1 MPNEIP
7 VLQLPNEPYDMGK
20 EHGRR
25 AQNQVQHNLGVYFR
39 RFEKEA
45 NLSRHEALRRSE
57 QYLAVIQ
64 RRNRAYAK
72 AMEGL
77 SEGANC
83 SLLEIT
89 ALNVRYELMYS
100 EFSRKGLELMGK
112 ALPRPSGCSGFAVMP
127 EATKDGHLL
136 LGQNWDWIPEVQG
149 LIVKIRKHNGISVV
163 CFTEA
168 GIVGGKIGLNS
179 AGIGLTINGMVSQ
192 LDDWSRLGKPFHV
205 RCWEI
210 LNSRTLNEAAS
221 VVSEDPRACSANFII
236 GMATEIGAA
245 DALDLEAAPSGILT
259 LKPQDGLLT
268 HTNHF
273 SNSSALGIVEPLEEE
288 RKGSLCRCERLD
300 RLLREALAKN
310 SKLSVRELQTILMDH
325 QSLPESICRHAGNHL
340 PEEKR
345 YQTLVSIIMDLHTR
359 RLWHAVGPP
368 CLNDYL
374 PLSID

>member
-7 VLQLPNEPYDMGK
+7 VLQLPNEPYEMGR

-25 AQNQVQHNLGVYFR
+25 AQKQVQHNLGVYFR

-45 NLSRHEALRRSE
+45 NLSRQEALRRSE

-64 RRNRAYAK
+64 SGNPAYAK
-72 AMEGL
+72 VMEGL

-100 EFSRKGLELMGK
+100 EYTRMGLELMGK
-112 ALPRPSGCSGFAVMP
+112 ALPRPYGCSGFAAMP

-136 LGQNWDWIPEVQG
+136 LGQNWDWIPGIQG
-149 LIVKIRKHNGISVV
+149 LIMKIRNHNGISII

-210 LNSRTLNEAAS
+210 LNSRTLEEAVS
-221 VVSEDPRACSANFII
+221 VVRENPRSCSANFILAQ
-236 GMATEIGAA
+236 ATDLGAA
-245 DALDLEAAPSGILT
+245 SALDLEAAPSGILT
-259 LKPQDGLLT
+259 LKPQGGLLT

-273 SNSSALGIVEPLEEE
+273 SNSTALGIVEPLEEE
-288 RKGSLCRCERLD
+288 RKGSLCRCERLEQ
-300 RLLREALAKN
+300 LLRETLVKN
-310 SKLSVRELQTILMDH
+310 SKFSLADLQAVLRDH
-325 QSLPESICRHAGNHL
+325 KSLPESICRHAGEQL
-340 PEEKR
+340 PEERR
-345 YQTLVSIIMDLHTR
+345 YQTLVSIIMDLHAR
-359 RLWHAVGPP
+359 RLWAAAGPP

-374 PLSID
+374 SFSIN

>member
-1 MPNEIP
+1 MPTEMP
-7 VLQLPNEPYDMGK
+7 VLELPNEPYEMGR

-25 AQNQVQHNLGVYFR
+25 AQNQVQHNLNVYFR

-45 NLSRHEALRRSE
+45 NLSRNEALRRSE

-64 RRNRAYAK
+64 RGNRAYAK

-83 SLLEIT
+83 TLLEIT

-100 EFSRKGLELMGK
+100 EFARMGLELMGK
-112 ALPRPSGCSGFAVMP
+112 ALPRPYGCSGFAAMP
-127 EATKDGHLL
+127 EVTRNGHLL
-136 LGQNWDWIPEVQG
+136 LGQNWDWVPEVQG
-149 LIVKIRKHNGISVV
+149 LIVKIRNHNGISVV

-192 LDDWSRLGKPFHV
+192 LDAWSRLGKPFHV

-210 LNSRTLNEAAS
+210 LNSRTLEEAAG
-221 VVSEDPRACSANFII
+221 VVKEDPRACSANFILAQ
-236 GMATEIGAA
+236 ATELGAA
-245 DALDLEAAPSGILT
+245 SALDLEAAPSGILT

-273 SNSSALGIVEPLEEE
+273 SNSTALGIVEPLEEE
-288 RKGSLCRCERLD
+288 RKGSLCRCKRLEQ
-300 RLLREALAKN
+300 LLRETLLKN
-310 SKLSVRELQTILMDH
+310 SKLSIADLQAILKDH
-325 QSLPESICRHAGNHL
+325 NSLPESICRHAVNEL

-345 YQTLVSIIMDLHTR
+345 FETLVSIIMDLHAR

-374 PLSID
+374 SLSFN

>member
-1 MPNEIP
+1 MPDEIP
-7 VLQLPNEPYDMGK
+7 VLELPNDPYEMGR

-25 AQNQVQHNLGVYFR
+25 AENLVRHNLGVYFR

-45 NLSRHEALRRSE
+45 NLSRQEALRRSE
-57 QYLAVIQ
+57 QYLAVI
-64 RRNRAYAK
+64 RKENREYAV

-100 EFSRKGLELMGK
+100 EFTRMGLELVGK
-112 ALPRPSGCSGFAVMP
+112 SVPQPYGCSGFAAMP

-149 LIVKIRKHNGISVV
+149 LFVKVRKQNGMSIM

-192 LDDWSRLGKPFHV
+192 LDDWSRLGKPFHI
-205 RCWEI
+205 RCWEV
-210 LNSRTLNEAAS
+210 LNSRTLEEAAS
-221 VVSEDPRACSANFII
+221 VVREGPRACSANFILAQ
-236 GMATEIGAA
+236 ATDLGASN
-245 DALDLEAAPSGILT
+245 ALDLEAAPSGILT
-259 LKPQDGLLT
+259 LIPQHGLLT

-273 SNSSALGIVEPLEEE
+273 SNCAALGIFEPLEEE
-288 RKGSLCRCERLD
+288 RKGSLCRYERVEQ
-300 RLLREALAKN
+300 LLREVLMKN
-310 SKLSVRELQTILMDH
+310 FKLSLADLQAILRDH
-325 QSLPESICRHAGNHL
+325 NSFPESICRHGGKQL
-340 PEEKR
+340 PEERR
-345 YQTLVSIIMDLHTR
+345 YQTLVSIIMDLNAR
-359 RLWHAVGPP
+359 RLWAAVGPP

-374 PLSID
+374 SLSIN

>member
-7 VLQLPNEPYDMGK
+7 VLELSSEPYEMGR

-25 AQNQVQHNLGVYFR
+25 AQNLVRHNLSVYFR
-39 RFEKEA
+39 RFEMDA
-45 NLSRHEALRRSE
+45 NLSRHEVLRRAE
-57 QYLAVIQ
+57 QYLAVI
-64 RRNRAYAK
+64 RRENPAYAK

-77 SEGANC
+77 SEGGNC
-83 SLLEIT
+83 NLLEIT

-100 EFSRKGLELMGK
+100 EFTRMGLELMGK
-112 ALPRPSGCSGFAVMP
+112 ALPRPYGCSGFAAMP

-149 LIVKIRKHNGISVV
+149 LLLKIRTHNGISIL

-210 LNSRTLNEAAS
+210 LNSRTLEEAAA
-221 VVSEDPRACSANFII
+221 VVGEGPRSCSANFIL
-236 GMATEIGAA
+236 AQAREQRAA
-245 DALDLEAAPSGILT
+245 SALDLEAAPSGILT

-273 SNSSALGIVEPLEEE
+273 SNSTALGVTEPLQEE
-288 RKGSLCRCERLD
+288 RKGSVCRCERLEQF
-300 RLLREALAKN
+300 LREALMKN
-310 SKLSVRELQTILMDH
+310 SKLSLADLQAALRDH
-325 QSLPESICRHAGNHL
+325 ESLPESICRHAGEQV
-340 PEEKR
+340 PEERR
-345 YQTLVSIIMDLHTR
+345 YQTLVSIIMDLHAR
-359 RLWHAVGPP
+359 RLWSAVGPP
-368 CLNDYL
+368 CLNNYL
-374 PLSID
+374 PLSIN

>member
-1 MPNEIP
+1 MPDEIP
-7 VLQLPNEPYDMGK
+7 VLELPNDAYEMGM
-20 EHGRR
+20 EHGREAENLVR
-25 AQNQVQHNLGVYFR
+25 HNLGVYFR

-45 NLSRHEALRRSE
+45 NLSRQEALRRAE
-57 QYLAVIQ
+57 QYLAVI
-64 RRNRAYAK
+64 RKENCEYAE

-100 EFSRKGLELMGK
+100 EFTRMGLELVGK
-112 ALPRPSGCSGFAVMP
+112 SVPQPYGCSGFAAMP
-127 EATKDGHLL
+127 ESTKDGHLL

-149 LIVKIRKHNGISVV
+149 LFVKIRNQNGIWII

-179 AGIGLTINGMVSQ
+179 AGIGLTVNGMVSQ

-210 LNSRTLNEAAS
+210 LNSRTIEEAAS
-221 VVSEDPRACSANFII
+221 VVGESPRSCSANFILAQ
-236 GMATEIGAA
+236 ATEQGAA
-245 DALDLEAAPSGILT
+245 SALDLEAAPSGILT

-273 SNSSALGIVEPLEEE
+273 SNSAALGVTEPLEEE
-288 RKGSLCRCERLD
+288 RKGSICRCERLEQ
-300 RLLREALAKN
+300 LLREALVKN
-310 SKLSVRELQTILMDH
+310 SKLSLADLQAALRDH
-325 QSLPESICRHAGNHL
+325 KSLPESICRHAGEQL
-340 PEEKR
+340 PEERR
-345 YQTLVSIIMDLHTR
+345 YQTLVSIIMDLHAR
-359 RLWHAVGPP
+359 RLWSAVGPP
-368 CLNDYL
+368 CLNDYQSV
-374 PLSID
+374 SID

>member
-1 MPNEIP
+1 MPDEIP
-7 VLQLPNEPYDMGK
+7 VLELSSEPYEMGR

-25 AQNQVQHNLGVYFR
+25 AQNRVRHNLSVYFR

-45 NLSRHEALRRSE
+45 NLTRHEALRRSE
-57 QYLAVIQ
+57 QYLAVI
-64 RRNRAYAK
+64 RGANPAYAK

-83 SLLEIT
+83 NLLEIT
-89 ALNVRYELMYS
+89 ALNVRYELIYS
-100 EFSRKGLELMGK
+100 EFTRMGLELVGK
-112 ALPRPSGCSGFAVMP
+112 ALPRPYGCSGFAAMP
-127 EATKDGHLL
+127 EVTKDGHLL
-136 LGQNWDWIPEVQG
+136 LGQNWDWVPGIQS
-149 LIVKIRKHNGISVV
+149 LFLKIRDEDGISIL

-205 RCWEI
+205 RCWEV
-210 LNSRTLNEAAS
+210 LNSRTLEEAAN
-221 VVSEDPRACSANFII
+221 VVREDPRACSANFILAQ
-236 GMATEIGAA
+236 ATEQGAT

-273 SNSSALGIVEPLEEE
+273 SNSTALGVTEPLEEE
-288 RKGSLCRCERLD
+288 RKGSVCRRDRLGQ
-300 RLLREALAKN
+300 LLRETRMKN
-310 SKLSVRELQTILMDH
+310 SKLSLADLQAILRDH
-325 QSLPESICRHAGNHL
+325 NSIPESICRHAGNQL

-345 YQTLVSIIMDLHTR
+345 YQTLVSIIMDLHAQ
-359 RLWHAVGPP
+359 RLWHAAGPP
-368 CLNDYL
+368 CMNDYL
-374 PLSID
+374 SLSMN